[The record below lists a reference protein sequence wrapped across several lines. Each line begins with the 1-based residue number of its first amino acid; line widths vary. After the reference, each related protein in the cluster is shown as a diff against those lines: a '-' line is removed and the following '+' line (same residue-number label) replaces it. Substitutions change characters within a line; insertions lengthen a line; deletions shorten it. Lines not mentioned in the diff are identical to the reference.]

1 MSRKLEASMQLITL
15 SLAASALL
23 FGQPLPPQPETAPA
37 KLMMLGTFHFED
49 AGLDGYK
56 PQHRVDLLST
66 KRQREVVAL
75 LDALARF
82 RPNKIAVEV
91 GAERQTALDEQF
103 ARYLAAGETSAGS
116 NEIYQLGFRLA
127 RRLGHGRVHAVD
139 ARERPEFKMVFTT
152 EELIKRAKS
161 LGQNDLIER
170 GTKWAQWYESLDR
183 WEDEL
188 KTKQSLLDHL
198 RMINSPEHIRHSLSR
213 YLVAEFEV
221 GGAGGTYYTGADW
234 RTGWYNRNL
243 RIFSNLL
250 RLRTANSDRILL
262 IIGAG
267 HVPLLLQLAQ
277 NAPEFESV
285 PVLTV
290 LAQPK

>member
-277 NAPEFESV
+277 NAPEFKPV

-290 LAQPK
+290 LAHPK